1 MQTLTNRVALITGA
15 GRAGGIGAAVAR
27 RLAQDGADVVVADL
41 CAPPTDLPHGGSGRW
56 EELAA
61 VAEEVQALGVRG
73 LPLRGDVSDAASVQ
87 AMVAQTRESFGR
99 LDILVNN
106 AGVAVGPAAVMG
118 MADEAW
124 RRTLE
129 INATGTFLC
138 CKYALPLMVEG
149 KRGGRVVNMASI
161 AAERPK
167 PFVSAY
173 AASKAAVLA
182 LTRSLAQEVAAYGVT
197 VNAVLPGD
205 VDTAMKQWGLQLEAQ
220 VTGRPYDDVVAA
232 AVARIPLGRL
242 ATPEDVADLVA
253 FLACDG
259 AAFITGQ
266 AYNITGG
273 RELT

>member
-1 MQTLTNRVALITGA
+1 MQTLAGRVALITGA
-15 GRAGGIGAAVAR
+15 GRMGGIGAAVALC
-27 RLAQDGADVVVADL
+27 LARDGANMVVADL
-41 CAPPTDLPHGGSGRW
+41 CAPPTDLPNAGNGRW

-61 VAEEVQALGVRG
+61 VAGEVQALGVRS
-73 LPLRGDVSDAASVQ
+73 LPLRVDISDAASVQ
-87 AMVAQTRESFGR
+87 AMIAQVRETFGR

-106 AGVAVGPAAVMG
+106 AGVAVGPAAVMC
-118 MADEAW
+118 MDDEAW

-129 INATGTFLC
+129 INATGTFMC
-138 CKYALPLMVEG
+138 CKYALPLMLEG
-149 KRGGRVVNMASI
+149 GRGGRIVNMASI

-182 LTRSLAQEVAAYGVT
+182 LTRSLAQEVAARGIT

-205 VDTAMKQWGLQLEAQ
+205 VDTAMKQWGLKLEAQ
-220 VTGRPYDDVVAA
+220 ATSRPYDEVVAA

-242 ATPEDVADLVA
+242 ATPEDVANLVA
-253 FLACDG
+253 FLASDG
-259 AAFITGQ
+259 AAFITGE
-266 AYNITGG
+266 AYSITGG

>member
-1 MQTLTNRVALITGA
+1 MQALTGRVALITGA

-27 RLAQDGADVVVADL
+27 RLAQDGADIVVADL
-41 CAPPTDLPHGGSGRW
+41 CAPPTDLPNAGSGRW
-56 EELAA
+56 EELTA
-61 VAEEVQALGVRG
+61 VVEEIQALGVRCV
-73 LPLRGDVSDAASVQ
+73 PLRVDVSDTALVQ
-87 AMVAQTRESFGR
+87 AMVAQVREVFSR

-106 AGVAVGPAAVMG
+106 AGVAVGPAPVMG

-124 RRTLE
+124 RQTLG

-138 CKYALPLMVEG
+138 CKYALPLMLEG
-149 KRGGRVVNMASI
+149 RRGGRVVNMASI

-182 LTRSLAQEVAAYGVT
+182 LTRSLAQEVAAFGIT
-197 VNAVLPGD
+197 VNAILPGD

-232 AVARIPLGRL
+232 AVARIPVGRL
-242 ATPEDVADLVA
+242 ATPEDVAHLAA
-253 FLACDG
+253 FLVSDG

>member
-1 MQTLTNRVALITGA
+1 MQSLTGKVALITGA
-15 GRAGGIGAAVAR
+15 GRTGGIGAAVAR
-27 RLAQDGADVVVADL
+27 RLAQSGADIVVADL
-41 CAPPTDLPHGGSGRW
+41 CAPPTELPHAGSGRW

-61 VAEEVQALGVRG
+61 LAGDVQALGVRS
-73 LPLRGDVSDAASVQ
+73 LPLRVDVSNAESVQ
-87 AMVAQTRESFGR
+87 AMVAQVRETLGR

-106 AGVAVGPAAVMG
+106 AGVAVGPAPVLG

-138 CKYALPLMVEG
+138 CKYALPLMLEG
-149 KRGGRVVNMASI
+149 NRGGRVVNMASI

-173 AASKAAVLA
+173 AASKAAIVA
-182 LTRSLAQEVAAYGVT
+182 LTRSLAQEVAGFGIT

-205 VDTAMKQWGLQLEAQ
+205 VETAMKQWGLQLEAQ
-220 VTGRPYDDVVAA
+220 VMGRTYDDVVAA

-242 ATPEDVADLVA
+242 ATPEDVAHLVA
-253 FLACDG
+253 YLASDG

-266 AYNITGG
+266 AYNVTGG